1 MCPLSERLII
11 GPNKRAILNFSGIGK
26 HQKKCPQEVERASF
40 RVDRHKRIN
49 HFPKHRADERNSS
62 ENAPKPCDV
71 PVMIMYAVDVFSS
84 QVDSPPLV
92 KECFRGDGVVGVV
105 RHRLELVRLVRNR
118 TEM

>member
-40 RVDRHKRIN
+40 RVDRHKRFN

-71 PVMIMYAVDVFSS
+71 PVMIMMYAVDVFSS
-84 QVDSPPLV
+84 QVDSPPL
-92 KECFRGDGVVGVV
+92 DGVVGVV